1 LRYYF
6 DTAINHGEWQTLD
19 ADGQD
24 LPGLGAVRD
33 EAVGVLCD
41 LTRDVL
47 RDRDGL
53 DLAVAVRDRIG
64 AVVFRAR
71 LSLVADRP
79 G

>member
-6 DTAINHGEWQTLD
+6 DTAINHGEWQTFD

-47 RDRDGL
+47 RDR
-53 DLAVAVRDRIG
+53 IG
-64 AVVFRAR
+64 AVVFRVR